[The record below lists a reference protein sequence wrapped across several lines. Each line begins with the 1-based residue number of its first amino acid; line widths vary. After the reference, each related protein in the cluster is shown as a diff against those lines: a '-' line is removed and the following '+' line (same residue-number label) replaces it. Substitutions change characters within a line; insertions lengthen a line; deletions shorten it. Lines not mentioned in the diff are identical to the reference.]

1 MQNIIVST
9 VGITPIIN
17 SITLLSSSIFG
28 LLANIKLTNNVHY
41 EEIMNVL
48 NKSDIEATIN
58 LLQHII
64 RDISSL
70 PEKDYFSNNNFIL
83 IALQHVKDSIA
94 SIETELNEIKE
105 RITYNS
111 TLYVMTNMR
120 SYDLLPN
127 LQRIETKITV
137 LDRRCEYL
145 FKSLDLCKHF
155 THLNIYQSSK

>member
-17 SITLLSSSIFG
+17 SITLLSSNIFG
-28 LLANIKLTNNVHY
+28 LLANIKLTKNVHY

-64 RDISSL
+64 NDISLL

-83 IALQHVKDSIA
+83 IALQHVKDSIS

-137 LDRRCEYL
+137 LDRRC
-145 FKSLDLCKHF
+145 
-155 THLNIYQSSK
+155 

>member
-28 LLANIKLTNNVHY
+28 LLANIKLTKNVHY

>member
-17 SITLLSSSIFG
+17 SITLLSSNIFG
-28 LLANIKLTNNVHY
+28 LLANIKLTKNVHY

-64 RDISSL
+64 NDISLL

-83 IALQHVKDSIA
+83 IALQHVKDSIS

-155 THLNIYQSSK
+155 ST

>member
-1 MQNIIVST
+1 MQSIIVSS
-9 VGITPIIN
+9 VVISPIIK
-17 SITLLSSSIFG
+17 SITLLSSNIFS
-28 LLANIKLTNNVHY
+28 LLANIKLTKNVHY
-41 EEIMNVL
+41 EEILNVL
-48 NKSDIEATIN
+48 NKTDIEATIT

-64 RDISSL
+64 TDISSL
-70 PEKDYFSNNNFIL
+70 PEKDYFSNNNFII

-120 SYDLLPN
+120 SYNLLQN
-127 LQRIETKITV
+127 LQKIESKITV

-155 THLNIYQSSK
+155 TNNII

>member
-1 MQNIIVST
+1 MQHIIVST
-9 VGITPIIN
+9 MGITPIIN
-17 SITLLSSSIFG
+17 SISLLSSNIFG
-28 LLANIKLTNNVHY
+28 LLANIKLTKNVHY
-41 EEIMNVL
+41 DEIMQVL
-48 NKSDIEATIN
+48 TRSDIEATIN

-64 RDISSL
+64 TDISLL
-70 PEKDYFSNNNFIL
+70 PEQEYFSNNNFIL

-94 SIETELNEIKE
+94 NIETDLTEIKE

-155 THLNIYQSSK
+155 ST

>member
-17 SITLLSSSIFG
+17 SITLLSSNIFG
-28 LLANIKLTNNVHY
+28 LLANIKLTKNVHY

-64 RDISSL
+64 NDISLL

-94 SIETELNEIKE
+94 NIETELNEIKE

-127 LQRIETKITV
+127 LRRIETKITI

-155 THLNIYQSSK
+155 TNLDIYQCRK

>member
-1 MQNIIVST
+1 
-9 VGITPIIN
+9 
-17 SITLLSSSIFG
+17 
-28 LLANIKLTNNVHY
+28 
-41 EEIMNVL
+41 MNVL
-48 NKSDIEATIN
+48 TKSDIEATIT

-64 RDISSL
+64 TDISLL
-70 PEKDYFSNNNFIL
+70 PEKDYFSNNNFII

-120 SYDLLPN
+120 SYNLLQN
-127 LQRIETKITV
+127 LQKIENKISV

-155 THLNIYQSSK
+155 TNKI